1 MQEIVTDVIFGVNV
15 EFILTFFE
23 QVDEGFDLIVFN
35 GHEENV
41 FALICDVLHVG
52 SKVFE

>member
-15 EFILTFFE
+15 EFILAFFK
-23 QVDEGFDLIVFN
+23 QINEGFDFVVFN

-41 FALICDVLHVG
+41 FALIGDVLHVG